1 MMWALIPNWLKIASA
16 GLLCAVLISSGSY
29 WLGKRDGRSET
40 ATEALE
46 KAVELFQSREK
57 TNAEISSADAAALCA
72 HFGLQSDDKRQC
84 MRRLA
89 EASADARN
97 GSQDHNGR

>member
-1 MMWALIPNWLKIASA
+1 MWALIPNWLKIASA

-46 KAVELFQSREK
+46 KAVEAYRNRTRENNDVK
-57 TNAEISSADAAALCA
+57 ALDPI
-72 HFGLQSDDKRQC
+72 GLCIDLGGVPEDCRTEL
-84 MRRLA
+84 RRLG
-89 EASADARN
+89 EGN
-97 GSQDHNGR
+97 GSPNHSGVSRGQ